1 MLIRCALALLV
12 SISALSAFAGPCTAV
27 EEGLVAAVRERF
39 GAGEVTRLEVE
50 IAELQ
55 LERRKAECS
64 VCERG
69 LPLARSIQAAREAA
83 FRTGAGDQ
91 TEYYQAT
98 RELRELQRLC
108 Q

>member
-1 MLIRCALALLV
+1 MLIRCALALLL
-12 SISALSAFAGPCTAV
+12 SIPALSAYAGPCTAA
-27 EEGLVAAVRERF
+27 EEGLVAAIRERF
-39 GAGEVTRLEVE
+39 GVGEVTQLEVQ
-50 IAELQ
+50 IAELR
-55 LERRKAECS
+55 LERRKAECF

-91 TEYYQAT
+91 RDFYQAT
-98 RELRELQRLC
+98 RELRDLQGLC

>member
-1 MLIRCALALLV
+1 MLIRCALALLL
-12 SISALSAFAGPCTAV
+12 SITALFAYAGPCTAA
-27 EEGLVAAVRERF
+27 EEGLVAAIRERF
-39 GAGEVTRLEVE
+39 GVGEVTQLEVQ
-50 IAELQ
+50 IAELR

-83 FRTGAGDQ
+83 FRTGDVSQ
-91 TEYYQAT
+91 SEFYQSV
-98 RELRELQRLC
+98 RELRELQGLC